1 VYCFRDAFVILV
13 SLSLLNQLAKGYVLR
28 GQGHPS
34 TDASEDLLA

>member
-28 GQGHPS
+28 GQGQ
-34 TDASEDLLA
+34 LLEKSPNRTPT